1 MDVLVN
7 YIMFDR
13 RVVWPA
19 LLIALWISPAAAQE
33 VLPVSNYCTFDGEA
47 ITEDVYV
54 FTASEEVRGA
64 VDRILRVVGY
74 APDVDVRSA
83 NVETFAAVRVEDRPV
98 ILYNTYFAERLSEDG
113 WEAWTH
119 LAHAVAH
126 HVEGHDLSF
135 GRDRAIQEVEAD
147 HLAASILYRL
157 GIPLPELQAV
167 ADSLRESSGLFPA
180 PALRRAA
187 LTEGWTSTHERTDER
202 LSFAEEAEYEDV
214 GAPPS
219 GAAGPT
225 VEYPTFWPPPQASVQ
240 TVVPLSTL
248 TRGAELGEAAR
259 EIEGALDAAGYH
271 DRAYYAVPDGFALVA
286 RIEQIQEDGTPKDP
300 PDRWSADIKPMRRFS
315 LTAYFR
321 ALFTATPGRFRVVAF
336 VVTSRPFTQQEA
348 AVGRSEAQAWLD
360 SGLNVLPQP
369 IAATPVTD
377 GHVCTALVYTFEQP
391 TADDPVRFVDP
402 SPIPARTHLERA
414 GLWEAF

>member
-1 MDVLVN
+1 MLHRHLVL
-7 YIMFDR
+7 R
-13 RVVWPA
+13 A

-33 VLPVSNYCTFDGEA
+33 ILPVSNYCTFDGKP
-47 ITEDVYV
+47 ITDDVYV
-54 FTASEEVRGA
+54 FSASEEVRGA
-64 VDRILRVVGY
+64 VDKVLRVVGF

-83 NVETFAAVRVEDRPV
+83 NVETIAAVRVEDRRV

-135 GRDRAIQEVEAD
+135 DRDRAIQEVEAD

-157 GIPLPELQAV
+157 GIPLPELQSV
-167 ADSLRESSGLFPA
+167 ADSLDASPDLFPA

-187 LTEGWTSTHERTDER
+187 FTEGWTTTSERTDQR
-202 LSFAEEAEYEDV
+202 LSFGDDVMTAGAEPQA
-214 GAPPS
+214 GS
-219 GAAGPT
+219 GG
-225 VEYPTFWPPPQASVQ
+225 EYPSFWPPPQASVQ

-248 TRGAELGEAAR
+248 SPGATLGDAAR
-259 EIEGALDAAGYH
+259 EIEAALDGAGYY
-271 DRAYYAVPDGFALVA
+271 DRAYYAVPNGFALVA
-286 RIEQIQEDGTPKDP
+286 RIEQIMEDGTPKDP
-300 PDRWSADIKPMRRFS
+300 PDRWSADVKPMRRFS

-321 ALFTATPGRFRVVAF
+321 ALFTATPGHFRVVAF

-348 AVGRSEAQAWLD
+348 TVGRTEAQAWLD
-360 SGLNVLPQP
+360 GGLNVLPQP
-369 IAATPVTD
+369 ISSTPVAE
-377 GHVCTALVYTFEQP
+377 GHACTALVYTFEQP

-402 SPIPARTHLERA
+402 SPISARMHLERA
-414 GLWEAF
+414 GLWKAF